1 MGLQALSWRQYL
13 CLIYC
18 YMTLHPACAGHREG
32 AECILVNE
40 WMNVSRNNCVNESTD
55 PPSPVVPGEPST
67 DAIPDNTV

>member
-1 MGLQALSWRQYL
+1 
-13 CLIYC
+13 
-18 YMTLHPACAGHREG
+18 MTLHPACAGHREG